1 MNGFERRKEQKKE
14 AIRQAALELF
24 KLYGSEKVSISDI
37 ARKAKV
43 SHVTIYNHFG
53 SKEELIRE
61 VTKSLLL
68 GLLEKY
74 RAIIEGDKSF
84 PEKLEIIFLDKTEI
98 ASQFQGELLQ
108 TAASSDPLVLEF
120 IESLWQ
126 KEFNQLTL
134 KFIEEGK
141 KSGYINGQLSQEA
154 ILAYLEILRKGMRAI
169 PDLLTSRANKPEF
182 ARDLVSLIHFGLMG
196 KIDKQQ

>member
-14 AIRQAALELF
+14 TIRQAALDLF
-24 KLYGSEKVSISDI
+24 RLYGFEKVSISDI

-53 SKEELIRE
+53 SKDELIRE
-61 VTKSLLL
+61 VIKSLLL

-74 RAIIEGDKSF
+74 RAIIHGDKTF
-84 PEKLEIIFLDKTEI
+84 PEKLEIIFLDKSEI
-98 ASQFQGELLQ
+98 ASQYQGELFQ
-108 TAASSDPLVLEF
+108 TAASSDPVILQF

-134 KFIEEGK
+134 DFIEEGK
-141 KSGYINGQLSQEA
+141 KMGYINEQLSHES
-154 ILAYLEILRKGMRAI
+154 ILAYLEILRKGMRDN
-169 PDLLTSRANKPEF
+169 PVLLASKANKPEF
-182 ARDLVSLIHFGLMG
+182 ARDLVSLIHYGLVG
-196 KIDKQQ
+196 KVDKPL

>member
-24 KLYGSEKVSISDI
+24 KLYGFERVSIADI

-53 SKEELIRE
+53 SKEELVRE

-68 GLLEKY
+68 DLLKKY
-74 RAIIEGDKSF
+74 QAIIEGDKTF

-108 TAASSDPLVLEF
+108 TAASSDPLVLDF

-134 KFIEEGK
+134 NFIEEGK
-141 KSGYINGQLSQEA
+141 NSGYINEQLSQEA

-169 PDLLTSRANKPEF
+169 PGLLTSRATKPEF
-182 ARDLVSLIHFGLMG
+182 THDLVSLIHFGLMG
-196 KIDKQQ
+196 KSAKS